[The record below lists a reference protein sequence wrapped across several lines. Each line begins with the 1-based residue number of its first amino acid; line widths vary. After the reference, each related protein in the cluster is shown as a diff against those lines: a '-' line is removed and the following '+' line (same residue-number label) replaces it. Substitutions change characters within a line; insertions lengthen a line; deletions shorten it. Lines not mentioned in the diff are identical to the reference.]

1 MNTRVFSPN
10 LTSELLVKS
19 AIQETSTLDF
29 DKEKYRLLDL
39 GSGGCHV
46 GVQVAKNLGLSQISS
61 SDLDIDTLEVAANAA
76 QESGINIDHR
86 IGDLLT
92 PWTGERFDLIIDD
105 VSGVSRP
112 IAEISPWFQGVPCS
126 SGDCGTLLVQ
136 SVLQEANK
144 YLADKGRIIFPIISL
159 SAGHKIISAA
169 KENFAN
175 VKLIQRK
182 EWPLPKSML
191 EFKDIFREHK
201 EKENIFYLEKFGLIV
216 CYTEIYVAYN

>member
-19 AIQETSTLDF
+19 AIQETKTLVV
-29 DKEKYRLLDL
+29 DKDKYKLLDL

-46 GVQVAKNLGLSQISS
+46 GVQVAKNLGLSQICS
-61 SDLDIDTLEVAANAA
+61 SDLDVDTVEVAAHAA
-76 QESGINIDHR
+76 KESALKIDHR
-86 IGDLLT
+86 IGDLLM
-92 PWTGERFDLIIDD
+92 PWAGERFDLIIDD

-126 SGDCGTLLVQ
+126 SGECGTLLVQ

-144 YLADKGRIIFPIISL
+144 YLADKGRIIFPVISL
-159 SAGHKIISAA
+159 SAGHKIVSTA

-191 EFKDIFREHK
+191 EFKDIFHEQK
-201 EKENIFYLEKFGLIV
+201 ENENIFYREKFGMIV